1 MSIGGD
7 LSGLVDQV
15 FNQGKNPSQPAT
27 SAPSSEDDA
36 NLDALISSVFHPDE
50 NPGSSSPSTILGTDN
65 QKNNKPTDC
74 ECVPYYQCQ
83 NNSIL
88 DNGIGLID
96 IRSSFP
102 GTISSTNTRS
112 NG

>member
-1 MSIGGD
+1 M
-7 LSGLVDQV
+7 SGLVNQV
-15 FNQGKNPSQPAT
+15 FNPGSPSQPAT
-27 SAPSSEDDA
+27 DPPSSGNDA
-36 NLDALISSVFHPDE
+36 NIDDLISSVFNPDQ
-50 NPGSSSPSTILGTDN
+50 NLNQNRGSTSPGTILGTDN
-65 QKNNKPTDC
+65 QKNNQPTDC

-96 IRSSFP
+96 IRSGFP
-102 GTISSTNTRS
+102 DTNDDS